1 VLLFHSPGT
10 SDTILLATRQPLAV
24 ELTELDRRFATG
36 ETRAELARVG
46 VMSPEHVLAMLYLVA
61 EGARRYAAG
70 GRLNTDDNMYVEF
83 RGPRDRERAANGAL
97 GSVLGELDAQA
108 PPSETLL
115 RDPQVLLGSRDRL
128 AALVAGLRRVER
140 ETARYDALIA
150 GR

>member
-1 VLLFHSPGT
+1 
-10 SDTILLATRQPLAV
+10 
-24 ELTELDRRFATG
+24 
-36 ETRAELARVG
+36 
-46 VMSPEHVLAMLYLVA
+46 
-61 EGARRYAAG
+61 
-70 GRLNTDDNMYVEF
+70 
-83 RGPRDRERAANGAL
+83 
-97 GSVLGELDAQA
+97 VLGELDAQA